1 MTNTKTNLIS
11 VTFIILL
18 GALTQ
23 TVKADE
29 FKYQPTNSVQQE
41 AQKAAISRQ
50 LDTIG
55 FVDVNYLAREEL
67 NQSSTERLAILN
79 SVPKETPQKHYIAW
93 EF

>member
-11 VTFIILL
+11 ATFIILL

-29 FKYQPTNSVQQE
+29 FKYQPTNAVQQE
-41 AQKAAISRQ
+41 AQKAAINHQ
-50 LDTIG
+50 LDSIG
-55 FVDVNYLAREEL
+55 FVDLNYLAREEL
-67 NQSSTERLAILN
+67 NQSSSGRLEILN
-79 SVPKETPQKHYIAW
+79 TVPKETPQKHYIAL

>member
-11 VTFIILL
+11 ATFIILL

-29 FKYQPTNSVQQE
+29 FKYQSTNSVQQE

-50 LDTIG
+50 LDSIG

-67 NQSSTERLAILN
+67 NQSSSGRLEILN
-79 SVPKETPQKHYIAW
+79 SVPKETPEKHYIAW